1 MQSFLPWPVSQPK
14 EHDFRLRHGLPLQW
28 ISPQFIC
35 LSYQQGDCE
44 YAATSFH
51 SLLYGKRSS
60 IPERNVSTT
69 ISQWPGWQ
77 LSYRRRELKGLASKQ
92 KQSSLEHHHAP
103 SVLCNGQHLPIWSLF
118 IKQIFKQ
125 KDSTLRFQLRSWNL
139 KQLENFFFQALQLF
153 IEEYQ
158 AFTFFINS
166 K

>member
-1 MQSFLPWPVSQPK
+1 MQSFPPCPVSQPK
-14 EHDFRLRHGLPLQW
+14 EHGFRLRHGLALQW

-35 LSYQQGDCE
+35 LSCQQGDCE
-44 YAATSFH
+44 DAVTPFH
-51 SLLYGKRSS
+51 SLLYGKHSS

-77 LSYRRRELKGLASKQ
+77 LSYRRQEMKELASKQ

-103 SVLCNGQHLPIWSLF
+103 SVLCNGRHLPIRSLF

-125 KDSTLRFQLRSWNL
+125 KDCTLHFQLRSWNL
-139 KQLENFFFQALQLF
+139 KQLEDFFQALPLF
-153 IEEYQ
+153 IVEYQ